1 VSAHGTV
8 LLVEDE
14 KSAQDFLK
22 KILETEGF
30 RVVSA
35 ANGREALDRLDQ
47 ETIDAVVTDLMMPV
61 MDGRALL
68 AALQRQIDPPPAV
81 LITAHGS
88 KDAGREAI
96 RLGAFDYMSK
106 PLQTDDLVIKIE
118 RAIEMRALQQANRV
132 LAGQLKGRISLDA
145 IIGDSAAMQ
154 NVFRLVYKIAR
165 SNSTVLVRGESGTG
179 KELIARAIHNRSARA
194 EKTFYAINCAAI
206 PETLLE
212 SELFGYERG
221 AFTGASGR
229 KVGLFEAAH
238 ESTLFLD
245 EIGDLTV
252 PLQGK
257 ILRALQEREIRRVGG
272 TEPVAVDVRIVA
284 ATNRDLEE
292 MMREGQ
298 FREDLYY
305 RLNVIPIVLPPLRS
319 RREDIPAMVQ
329 RFVARANAAHR
340 RTVRDV
346 SPEALDLLQ
355 QYDWPGN
362 VRQLE
367 SIVERAVL
375 LAEGS
380 LIEIGDL
387 PDEIRFRSSA
397 ADTLGI
403 DIPAEGIDI
412 ERVERALILQAM
424 EKSNGVIARAAKLL
438 GLSYRTL
445 QYRLE
450 KFGLRKESRSAE
462 DGN

>member
-14 KSAQDFLK
+14 KNAQEFLK
-22 KILETEGF
+22 RILEADGF
-30 RVVSA
+30 RVVPA
-35 ANGREALDRLDQ
+35 ANGREALDLLDR

-68 AALQRQIDPPPAV
+68 AELQKQSDPPPAI

-88 KDAGREAI
+88 KEAGREAI

-118 RAIEMRALQQANRV
+118 RAIEVRALQQANRV
-132 LAGQLKGRISLDA
+132 LAGQLKGRLTLDS
-145 IIGDSAAMQ
+145 IIGDSPAMQ
-154 NVFRLVYKIAR
+154 NVFRLVHKIAR
-165 SNSTVLVRGESGTG
+165 SNSTVLIRGESGTG
-179 KELIARAIHNRSARA
+179 KELVARAIHNRSARA
-194 EKTFYAINCAAI
+194 EKPFHAINCAAI

-221 AFTGASGR
+221 AFTGATGR
-229 KVGLFEAAH
+229 KIGLFEAAH

-257 ILRALQEREIRRVGG
+257 ILRALQEHEIRRVGG
-272 TEPVAVDVRIVA
+272 TEPIVVDVRIVA

-305 RLNVIPIVLPPLRS
+305 RLNVIPVVLPPLRD
-319 RREDIPAMVQ
+319 RRDDIAAMVR
-329 RFVARANAAHR
+329 RFIGRANAAHKR
-340 RTVRDV
+340 AVRDV
-346 SPEALDLLQ
+346 SEEAMDLLR

-367 SIVERAVL
+367 SIIERAVL
-375 LAEGS
+375 LAEGDR
-380 LIEIGDL
+380 IEIGDL
-387 PDEIRFRSSA
+387 PNEIRFRSST

-403 DIPAEGIDI
+403 DIPTEGIDI
-412 ERVERALILQAM
+412 EQVERALILQAM

-450 KFGLRKESRSAE
+450 KFGLKKESRGAE
-462 DGN
+462 EA